1 MRASAMMIV
10 KMLTRSWFWPTMKK
24 YHSLG
29 VLETSSSWRSVQ
41 TMRWDERNILNLNQ
55 LFLDQSRDEFDRQWK
70 KNILQRQLPQ
80 QWRHGAVQS
89 VKQANVEVS
98 IHWFISARSA
108 WHLLQLQEE
117 KVVNITSIFLPSKSL
132 FSERIQNLSWVK
144 VLTVLRL
151 SWSQT
156 PGLVTSWPTLMKE
169 CSSWMWSW
177 LLLLMMPILSPV
189 LEMENMLLASERF
202 DALNK
207 HHFIV
212 TFMIQMSLAI
222 PESNGLEEQ
231 SVVIFTSNNI
241 KPSDSAVFSYDIGN
255 NTESTTPPPT
265 TSTTPYISPDEVL
278 LMFIRKYLMKN
289 YFRKF
294 LFIFLLLRR
303 NHSLMIIIKISK
315 HEHGTL

>member
-1 MRASAMMIV
+1 MEEKYFTKTASTTV
-10 KMLTRSWFWPTMKK
+10 KIWSCTVCQASQCWSIN
-24 YHSLG
+24 SLIH
-29 VLETSSSWRSVQ
+29 LCQISLTSS
-41 TMRWDERNILNLNQ
+41 T
-55 LFLDQSRDEFDRQWK
+55 
-70 KNILQRQLPQ
+70 
-80 QWRHGAVQS
+80 A
-89 VKQANVEVS
+89 
-98 IHWFISARSA
+98 ARRESSE
-108 WHLLQLQEE
+108 HHFY
-117 KVVNITSIFLPSKSL
+117 SFLPSKSL

-278 LMFIRKYLMKN
+278 LKFI
-289 YFRKF
+289 
-294 LFIFLLLRR
+294 
-303 NHSLMIIIKISK
+303 
-315 HEHGTL
+315 